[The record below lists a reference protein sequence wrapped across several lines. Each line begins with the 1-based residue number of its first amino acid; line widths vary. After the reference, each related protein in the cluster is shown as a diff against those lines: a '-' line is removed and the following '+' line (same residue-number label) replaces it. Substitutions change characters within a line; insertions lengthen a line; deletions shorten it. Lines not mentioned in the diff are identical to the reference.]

1 MFNSKNEKSV
11 ASISKVLNPGTTRVR
26 LNDIVLETLPYAG
39 GSLQLQLHL
48 ESEPVQDETF
58 IGLPIDRLD
67 PSKGNHKGQVARV
80 KAQPYLFTDYTYN
93 GNTTSKETQVY
104 KWLIR
109 VADSIG
115 LRPQLD
121 TVSASSIEEYVEK
134 AAKVLCNPAHYFFAT
149 IAGEEYDKLG
159 SDGNTYTSYR
169 LQLPKA
175 SREKF
180 PLAVDANSPKF
191 MEFDK
196 TQHIKAKK
204 PAEPVAEFGGFDG
217 GMAGATMDS
226 GFGGALASENPF
238 TDDLDLG

>member
-1 MFNSKNEKSV
+1 MFNSKNEKAV
-11 ASISKVLNPGTTRVR
+11 ASASKVINPGTIKVR
-26 LNDIVLETLPYAG
+26 FNDIVLEQLPYAG
-39 GSLQLQLHL
+39 GSLQVQLHM
-48 ESEPVQDETF
+48 ESEPVQDEGF

-93 GNTTSKETQVY
+93 GNTTTKETQVY

-121 TVSASSIEEYVEK
+121 TVEANSIEEYVAK
-134 AAKVLCNPAHYFFAT
+134 AAKVLCNPAHFFYAT
-149 IAGEEYDKLG
+149 IAGEEYDKVG

-175 SREKF
+175 TREKF
-180 PLAVDANSPKF
+180 PLALDPASPKF
-191 MEFDK
+191 MEFNK
-196 TQHIKAKK
+196 AEHIKAKK
-204 PAEPVAEFGGFDG
+204 PAEPVQEFAAMDDFGG
-217 GMAGATMDS
+217 GATMS
-226 GFGGALASENPF
+226 AAMPNPF